1 MLISCPVDCSSV
13 CEGVGLA
20 AEGWGFRVKLCRC
33 GEDTVAM
40 VVVGVVGGEG
50 TGVRGYLLPE

>member
-1 MLISCPVDCSSV
+1 MLVSCTVDCSSV

-20 AEGWGFRVKLCRC
+20 ADGWGFLGKLRRC
-33 GEDTVAM
+33 VEGTVAM